1 MKGFSGLNLIA
12 LICNRSSAVLLAVC
26 LSKIIAQ
33 MYKVFVNDAPLI
45 LTNKLSETVNG
56 EYFPLNGTA
65 INTAIDALA
74 KKKLP
79 AAYIYHPNHEE
90 ILKKFT
96 KKIPLEVAAGGVVTN
111 KEGKVLFIYRND
123 KWDLPKGMIDKGETL
138 EECAIREVSEETG
151 VKGLKIENF
160 LKTTYHVFK
169 RKGSYGLKE
178 VHWYAMKT
186 SYKGKLVGQKSENIE
201 KVKWKG
207 PKKIKKALEN
217 SYTNIRSLFE
227 IDNFH

>member
-1 MKGFSGLNLIA
+1 
-12 LICNRSSAVLLAVC
+12 
-26 LSKIIAQ
+26 
-33 MYKVFVNDAPLI
+33 MYKVFVNDAPLV

-123 KWDLPKGMIDKGETL
+123 KWDLPKGRLDKGETL
-138 EECAIREVSEETG
+138 EECAIREVAEETG
-151 VKGLKIENF
+151 VEGLKIENY

-169 RKGSYGLKE
+169 KRGKYMLKE

-207 PKKIKKALEN
+207 PHKIKKALEN
-217 SYTNIRSLFE
+217 SYTNIKSLFE
-227 IDNFH
+227 VDSFH

>member
-1 MKGFSGLNLIA
+1 
-12 LICNRSSAVLLAVC
+12 
-26 LSKIIAQ
+26 
-33 MYKVFVNDAPLI
+33 MYKVFVNDAPLV

-74 KKKLP
+74 KKKL
-79 AAYIYHPNHEE
+79 ASAYIYHPNHEE

-123 KWDLPKGMIDKGETL
+123 KWDLPKGRLDKGETL
-138 EECAIREVSEETG
+138 EECAIREVAEETG
-151 VKGLKIENF
+151 VEGLKIENY
-160 LKTTYHVFK
+160 LRTTYHVFK
-169 RKGSYGLKE
+169 KKGKYMLKE
-178 VHWYAMKT
+178 VHWYAMQT

-207 PKKIKKALEN
+207 PEKIKKALEN

-227 IDNFH
+227 VDNFH